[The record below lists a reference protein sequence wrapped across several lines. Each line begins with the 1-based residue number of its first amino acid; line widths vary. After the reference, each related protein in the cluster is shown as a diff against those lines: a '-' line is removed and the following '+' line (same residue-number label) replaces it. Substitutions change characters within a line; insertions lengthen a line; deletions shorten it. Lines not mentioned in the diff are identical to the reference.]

1 MAGTGEGQL
10 VEVNLLSTALSGMV
24 NQSSAWVAGG
34 NVPNRMGNAHL
45 GLFPYEP
52 LPTSDGDLII
62 TAGNDG
68 QFRRLCDALGI
79 PEVADDPRFAHNQDR
94 NTHREVLRPLLV
106 RPSRGGPAP
115 IGSGP
120 HRCRRR
126 VRPDQHGR
134 GGVRFA
140 TEIGLD
146 PVVTVGEGDR
156 AMPSVRNP
164 ISFSAT
170 PARYVLP
177 PPGLGEHD
185 AEIRAWLTDQPAS
198 ATVTRGAP

>member
-1 MAGTGEGQL
+1 MTHGSPTTRTATPTGT
-10 VEVNLLSTALSGMV
+10 M
-24 NQSSAWVAGG
+24 
-34 NVPNRMGNAHL
+34 
-45 GLFPYEP
+45 
-52 LPTSDGDLII
+52 
-62 TAGNDG
+62 
-68 QFRRLCDALGI
+68 
-79 PEVADDPRFAHNQDR
+79 
-94 NTHREVLRPLLV
+94 LRPLLKALARRTRADWFRV
-106 RPSRGGPAP
+106 LTDPS
-115 IGSGP
+115 
-120 HRCRRR
+120 RR